1 MGGVTGVPVRGV
13 RAALAALLLVVVAVL
28 VVPAVIWAQEPTA
41 PTVSATAVTSDPG
54 VDDSYATTEVITVGV
69 TFSEAV
75 VVTGTPQVAL
85 DIGGVE
91 RAADYIEG
99 SGTVRLLFG
108 YTVVAEDRDGDGI
121 ALVADSLT
129 LNGGTIKAAD
139 DSADADLAHAAVDFP
154 GHKVNPIVAANV
166 EDSLHNIDEA
176 VSEYTT
182 GYVAQQF
189 TTSINPGGFSLAGV
203 RLRLGDF
210 TDGEISVTVR
220 ADDDGAPGDVL
231 VVLTNPDPLAPNSI
245 NVFTDPVEDTDP
257 VELQLAQ
264 QTRYWI
270 VVNEGIAADSLIPV
284 AGTTSSSFFSR
295 VAGAIEGLPVEE
307 RAGALVWGITAHSSR
322 RASESD
328 DYEQSAT
335 LLMFGLRTRVNA
347 DETGFTCHIGSSHV
361 NATNAVFLSIV
372 GHDSQPR
379 VEEGGDITVS
389 VRSDHHGVDSCQGEP
404 EAPWRFR
411 LAVTH
416 TVEDGP
422 ADRVAEEHVTTHEG
436 FIHRDARTFTLT
448 IPTIDN
454 VNAERDSY
462 VDVELSVP
470 TEYGFG
476 RPAHRVF
483 AASASSKR
491 FVLYDNDQYTYSFT
505 QPCDQEFIDVDEG
518 DTVDLQIRRS
528 PPAAYRETIFLVTS
542 TVSATSRDFTRA
554 NTNLQFAAGQ
564 EYATVSVDT
573 TQDGILENPE
583 SFQAQLFRHGADDRA
598 TFPQC
603 PAGRNVAQVR
613 ILDDDDMTINMGPQT
628 RTVAA
633 GQAVRFAPEFARSAG
648 SCDIPFPFFL
658 DFEVSDEDGLVVDH
672 SAATTGR
679 TSFCTSTIRGFTL
692 RTVRPPCSSPGTRQV
707 RLTPRFLDES
717 GDPLTRPVFM
727 EHDEY
732 VVMLEDDVARSAW
745 AEGFRTGSH
754 AQGYQIVGVEVET
767 LAAGLP
773 GSMRRVDVY
782 PANDAGEPELWR
794 QWPLRAAGGDRF
806 VADEPMRLEPDTGYL
821 LVVHAHDALS
831 TRSAANDRTDV
842 QSVADQSGFS
852 FGGQYTQL
860 RRCSPTH
867 RSFGEWTPDDGDL
880 MWMSLELTELDAPA
894 ATAAEPADAE
904 VDWKTSLS
912 VGQWVIRHRER
923 ERGWRVD
930 WCWQTRADTADIED
944 HYDGDLC
951 YGSIADKDFEAGGAT
966 FELEGVW
973 HMVSYGSH
981 DVVIEFNQQQ
991 DITPLLDRTF
1001 VLNGREFAVAD
1012 RIAPRGSDTTSDRI
1026 VWQAEDW
1033 NSVTGWPVDATV
1045 WVALQAQNTATQTAA
1060 EPNSAATGAPGITG
1074 TALPG
1079 ETLTATTTGISD
1091 ENGLQN
1097 AAFTYQWIRHD
1108 LSTSTDDD
1116 IDGATGPTYLVTAAD
1131 EGKALKVTVSFTDDA
1146 GNDES
1151 LTSHAVIA
1159 AAPVAPRGGPGANH
1173 KQTVDRP
1180 PLTATAGDVPE
1191 SHDGR
1196 SVFTFSLTFSDAP
1209 HDGFSYKTLRD
1220 HALTVT
1226 GGEVTRAKRD
1236 DAPHNTHWRI
1246 SVRPHSDATVT
1257 IVLPATTHCDAQGAL
1272 CTNDGRKLSTRLEIT
1287 VPGPDA

>member
-1 MGGVTGVPVRGV
+1 M
-13 RAALAALLLVVVAVL
+13 
-28 VVPAVIWAQEPTA
+28 
-41 PTVSATAVTSDPG
+41 
-54 VDDSYATTEVITVGV
+54 GV

-75 VVTGTPQVAL
+75 VVTGTPQVTL
-85 DIGGVE
+85 DIGGTE

-245 NVFTDPVEDTDP
+245 NVFTDPDQA
-257 VELQLAQ
+257 QLAQ

-295 VAGAIEGLPVEE
+295 AAGAIEGLPAEE
-307 RAGALVWGITAHSSR
+307 QAGALVWGITAHSSR

-347 DETGFTCHIGSSHV
+347 NETGFTCHIGSSHV
-361 NATNAVFLSIV
+361 NTTNAVFLSIV

-379 VEEGGDITVS
+379 VEEGDDITVS

-411 LAVTH
+411 LTVTH
-416 TVEDGP
+416 TVSNYT

-448 IPTIDN
+448 IPTIN
-454 VNAERDSY
+454 NATAERDSY

-470 TEYGFG
+470 AEHNFALPGQPG
-476 RPAHRVF
+476 RLLAIGN
-483 AASASSKR
+483 SKR
-491 FVLYDNDQYTYSFT
+491 FVLFDDDQYSYSFT
-505 QPCDQEFIDVDEG
+505 QPCDQDFIDVDEG
-518 DTVDLQIRRS
+518 DTVDLQIRRTP
-528 PPAAYRETIFLVTS
+528 PPAYPESILLLTVTGTAS
-542 TVSATSRDFTRA
+542 RRDFTVTDGTVA
-554 NTNLQFAAGQ
+554 VSFAAGG
-564 EYATVSVDT
+564 EFGTVSVDT
-573 TQDGILENPE
+573 TQDGTLENPE
-583 SFQAQLFRHGADDRA
+583 LFQAQLFINGLDDRA
-598 TFPQC
+598 TLPSC
-603 PAGRNVAQVR
+603 PAGRFVVQVR

-633 GQAVRFAPEFARSAG
+633 GQTIRFAPEFARTAYVARPFT
-648 SCDIPFPFFL
+648 CDVPFPFFL
-658 DFEVSDEDGLVVDH
+658 DFEVSDEDGVVVDH

-679 TSFCTSTIRGFTL
+679 TTFCTNDIRSFTL
-692 RTVRPPCSSPGTRQV
+692 QTVRPPCSSPGTRQV
-707 RLTPRFLDES
+707 RLTPRLRTTSSEFAEVFQNS
-717 GDPLTRPVFM
+717 MFM

-732 VVMLEDDVARSAW
+732 VVVVEDDVARSAW

-754 AQGYQIVGVEVET
+754 AQGYRIVGVEVET
-767 LAAGLP
+767 LAGGLP

-794 QWPLRAAGGDRF
+794 QWPLRAAGGNRF

-821 LVVHAHDALS
+821 LVVHAHDALGM
-831 TRSAANDRTDV
+831 RSAANDRADV
-842 QSVADQSGFS
+842 ASVADQSGFS
-852 FGGQYTQL
+852 FSRQYTQL

-880 MWMSLELTELDAPA
+880 IWMSLELTELDAPA

-912 VGQWVIRHRER
+912 VGQWVVRHRER

-1033 NSVTGWPVDATV
+1033 NSITGWPVDATV
-1045 WVALQAQNTATQTAA
+1045 WVALQAQNTAPQTAA
-1060 EPNSAATGAPGITG
+1060 EPNSAATGAPAITG

-1097 AAFTYQWIRHD
+1097 AAFAYQWIRHD
-1108 LSTSTDDD
+1108 LATQADDD

-1196 SVFTFSLTFSDAP
+1196 SVLTFSLTFSDAP

-1236 DAPHNTHWRI
+1236 NAPNNTHWRI

-1257 IVLPATTHCDAQGAL
+1257 IILPATTDCNAQDAI
-1272 CTNDGRKLSTRLEIT
+1272 CTDDGSNLSTRLEIT
-1287 VPGPDA
+1287 VQGPHQ